1 MITQDSLP
9 KLRFREFSDS
19 WVPLILGSFLSP
31 RIEFSNPDSELELFS
46 LTLEN
51 GVTPKTARYNRTH
64 LVKSDDDAYKVVH
77 PGDFVYNPMNVR
89 YGAVARYNGNKNI
102 KVSKYYDVFS
112 ASESVDARFLAE
124 YLKTH
129 KTLGFYNRVATG
141 ALDEKKRV
149 HFSDFIGFERL
160 FPTKA
165 EQKKIASFLSYID
178 EKITLLKEKHALL
191 TQYKKGVMHKLFKQ
205 EIRFKDES
213 GNDFPDWI
221 IERVDYFVERYSKPV
236 EVDSNSTYREIG
248 VRSHGKGVFHKE
260 VVSGK
265 ELGDKRVFW
274 VHPDAFVVNIV
285 FAWEHAVAKTSEEE
299 QGFIASH
306 RFPMYLPKENRV
318 DLRFF
323 TLFFKSKRGKYLLE
337 LASPG
342 GAGRNKTLGQSNFAE
357 LNVTF
362 PVLEEQKK
370 IADFVDSLD
379 QKLETLKEQIEL
391 TQTFK
396 KGLLQQMFV

>member
-248 VRSHGKGVFHKE
+248 VRSHGKG
-260 VVSGK
+260 
-265 ELGDKRVFW
+265 
-274 VHPDAFVVNIV
+274 
-285 FAWEHAVAKTSEEE
+285 
-299 QGFIASH
+299 
-306 RFPMYLPKENRV
+306 
-318 DLRFF
+318 
-323 TLFFKSKRGKYLLE
+323 
-337 LASPG
+337 
-342 GAGRNKTLGQSNFAE
+342 
-357 LNVTF
+357 
-362 PVLEEQKK
+362 
-370 IADFVDSLD
+370 
-379 QKLETLKEQIEL
+379 
-391 TQTFK
+391 
-396 KGLLQQMFV
+396 